1 MGVAFGGDFTRL
13 RCCHPIAVSGR
24 YVLKSKLADVPPVPA
39 RRIAM
44 NENAARNLAEAPAT
58 YAKDAVERSAMAA
71 DGAFNVVEQFHA
83 KAGKG
88 AKDLNIHFIAAARA
102 NTNAAFD
109 FAQQLMAVTSPSE
122 FFELSAAHAGK
133 QFEMLNEQIKQ
144 ISALVQKAATESA
157 QPLQAGAMKAL
168 DRIA

>member
-1 MGVAFGGDFTRL
+1 
-13 RCCHPIAVSGR
+13 
-24 YVLKSKLADVPPVPA
+24 
-39 RRIAM
+39 M

-58 YAKDAVERSAMAA
+58 YAKDAVERSTIAA

-88 AKDLNIHFIAAARA
+88 AKDLNLHFIVAARA
-102 NTNAAFD
+102 NMNATFD

-122 FFELSAAHAGK
+122 LFELSATHARK

-168 DRIA
+168 DRVA

>member
-1 MGVAFGGDFTRL
+1 VGILDVYPRTPASPGSSGAHIHLFRRIARL
-13 RCCHPIAVSGR
+13 VRA
-24 YVLKSKLADVPPVPA
+24 ADVPAPDLPVLPDY
-39 RRIAM
+39 RVLSRDY
-44 NENAARNLAEAPAT
+44 AA
-58 YAKDAVERSAMAA
+58 AMAA

-88 AKDLNIHFIAAARA
+88 AKALNIHFIAAARA

-122 FFELSAAHAGK
+122 FFELSAAHARK

-168 DRIA
+168 DRVA